1 MHSAAWRISLW
12 ATLAF
17 AIGTMLVFAMLHR
30 FVANDIQRRSD
41 AWLSGEVAVLG
52 DVAGRTPKDRLYGR
66 VVREV
71 AELAS
76 REVPDKLRSN
86 SNENDSVFFLQAGDD
101 GTLKLWVGAGDGM
114 PNLAAIRARK
124 FVSDVPY
131 DLNVKGFN
139 HPFRVA
145 SVRLEDGSHIYLGLS
160 ERDELR
166 VLKNLRIRFFCLWL
180 LIVSFGAAIVFFV
193 TRRML
198 GHVRKITEAASQ
210 IGQSDLSSRVPTSR
224 RNDEVA
230 HLARTLNHMLDR
242 IENTVHQLH
251 TITDSLAHDLRSPL
265 TAIRGK
271 LETALSNDVRVDQ
284 TEPIVSAI
292 DELDRLTNFLNT
304 SLDVAEAKADALRL
318 SRIEIDLDELVR
330 GMLDLYEPCMNDKG
344 LGVRYRSVGPVK
356 VLADA
361 ALLHRVIANILDNEL
376 KHLPASC
383 TVYLLLQTDEDVAT
397 LIVED
402 DGPGFD
408 VDVCRHLFERRIRG
422 RESRGHGLGLA
433 FVEAVVRVHGGR
445 VTAINRSEGGAR
457 LSITLPLCNVTSV
470 AGSHT
475 LALTNDGTVRYAAP
489 LPMASPSIVS
499 DSSAVLVKNE
509 SGKSW
514 CGAARCSRARSSDP
528 PDSAISDF
536 DNASGLTSE

>member
-1 MHSAAWRISLW
+1 MSSKAPNPIMHSAAWRISLW

-52 DVAGRTPKDRLYGR
+52 DVAERTPKDRLYGQ

-114 PNLAAIRARK
+114 PHLAAIRARK
-124 FVSDVPY
+124 FISDVPY

-145 SVRLEDGSHIYLGLS
+145 SVRLDDGSHLVLGLS

-166 VLKNLRIRFFCLWL
+166 VLSNLRYRFFCLWL
-180 LIVSFGAAIVFFV
+180 LVVLFGSVIVFFV

-198 GHVRKITEAASQ
+198 GHVREITEAASR
-210 IGQSDLSSRVPTSR
+210 IGQSDLSSRVPTSK
-224 RNDEVA
+224 RNDEVG
-230 HLARTLNHMLDR
+230 HLALTLNHMLDR
-242 IENTVHQLH
+242 IESSVHQLH
-251 TITDSLAHDLRSPL
+251 TITESLAHDLRSPL

-271 LETALSNDVRVDQ
+271 LEIVLSGDLKV
-284 TEPIVSAI
+284 EPSEQIVSVI
-292 DELDRLTNFLNT
+292 DELDRLSEFLNT

-318 SRIEIDLDELVR
+318 SRTHVDLDELVR
-330 GMLDLYEPCMNDKG
+330 IMIDLYEPSMSEKG
-344 LGVRYRSVGPVK
+344 LRVHLRSAGPVK

-361 ALLHRVIANILDNEL
+361 ALLHRVVASLRDNEL
-376 KHLPASC
+376 NHLPASC
-383 TVYLLLQTDEDVAT
+383 TVTISLHGDDDTAT
-397 LIVED
+397 LLVED
-402 DGPGFD
+402 DGPGFASEIGL
-408 VDVCRHLFERRIRG
+408 HMFEQRVKG
-422 RESRGHGLGLA
+422 R
-433 FVEAVVRVHGGR
+433 
-445 VTAINRSEGGAR
+445 
-457 LSITLPLCNVTSV
+457 
-470 AGSHT
+470 
-475 LALTNDGTVRYAAP
+475 
-489 LPMASPSIVS
+489 
-499 DSSAVLVKNE
+499 DSK
-509 SGKSW
+509 
-514 CGAARCSRARSSDP
+514 
-528 PDSAISDF
+528 
-536 DNASGLTSE
+536 